1 MSIALNLQGFPE
13 YFDFTRRVATN
24 KAKITCKSLYLQ
36 HSDHSRYDSTDLF
49 RIIRNC
55 SVRLTVSSL
64 QVCISGDAQVHPCN
78 TLMKTSMF
86 S

>member
-49 RIIRNC
+49 RFNECWHLILNKAMEKFDLNSDKQR
-55 SVRLTVSSL
+55 
-64 QVCISGDAQVHPCN
+64 QV
-78 TLMKTSMF
+78 TLSAPA
-86 S
+86 